1 MAAFKKSSGIALAA
15 LAASLT
21 FLGVALAA
29 TDPNPSGIPKDPLV
43 LNGRPPRSASVLV
56 TVANG
61 QSYTVSATIN
71 ANFDRS
77 RAEAIV
83 QFPLLFTQTSVEFR
97 LIGDHVYAEA
107 ADISSGQWLE
117 INENPPSFFG
127 IALELTQPGPDL
139 SLIKSFHHETVTK
152 SGYSTTYDFSNNDVP
167 LTNVLGSPKKTVLG
181 TLDITV
187 TTGSGGEV
195 TGATMTSRSRHDMS
209 KITVQVL
216 SYNKRTQISAP
227 SPSDVN
233 PLKISSIRQ
242 LFSTTSF
249 ATLLLPENFSS
260 LGQGTAQVS

>member
-1 MAAFKKSSGIALAA
+1 MAAFKKTYGIMLAA
-15 LAASLT
+15 LAFSLT
-21 FLGVALAA
+21 FMGVVFAA
-29 TDPNPSGIPKDPLV
+29 TDPNPSGIPKDSLV
-43 LNGRPPRSASVLV
+43 LNGNPPRSASLLV

-71 ANFDRS
+71 ANFDTA

-83 QFPLLFTQTSVEFR
+83 QFPLLFSQTSVEF
-97 LIGDHVYAEA
+97 LLVGHHLYAEA
-107 ADISSGQWLE
+107 ADISSGKWLE
-117 INENPPSFFG
+117 IHENPPSFFG

-139 SLIKSFHHETVTK
+139 SLIKSFHNETITK
-152 SGYSTTYDFSNNDVP
+152 SGYSTTYEFSNKDVP
-167 LTNVLGSPKKTVLG
+167 LTNVLGNPKKTVLG
-181 TLDITV
+181 SLGITV
-187 TTGSGGEV
+187 TTGSGGEF

-216 SYNKRTQISAP
+216 SYNRRTQIAAP

-233 PLKISSIRQ
+233 PLKVSSLRQ

>member
-1 MAAFKKSSGIALAA
+1 MAAFKKSYGIALAA
-15 LAASLT
+15 LAFALT
-21 FLGVALAA
+21 FMGVVLAA
-29 TDPNPSGIPKDPLV
+29 TDSNPSGVPKDPLV
-43 LNGRPPRSASVLV
+43 LNGNPPRSASLLL

-61 QSYTVSATIN
+61 QSYNVSATIN

-83 QFPLLFTQTSVEFR
+83 QFPLLFSQTSVEFR
-97 LIGDHVYAEA
+97 LVGDHLYAEA
-107 ADISSGQWLE
+107 ADISSGKWLE
-117 INENPPSFFG
+117 IDENPPSFFG

-152 SGYSTTYDFSNNDVP
+152 SGYSTTYDFSNNEVP
-167 LTNVLGSPKKTVLG
+167 LTNVLASPRKTVLG
-181 TLDITV
+181 SLDITV

-209 KITVQVL
+209 RITVRVL
-216 SYNKRTQISAP
+216 SYNRRTQIAAP
-227 SPSDVN
+227 APSDVN
-233 PLKISSIRQ
+233 PLKVSSLRQ
-242 LFSTTSF
+242 LFSGTTL

>member
-1 MAAFKKSSGIALAA
+1 VAAFKKSSGIALAA
-15 LAASLT
+15 LAFSLT
-21 FLGVALAA
+21 FLGVVLAA

-43 LNGRPPRSASVLV
+43 LNGNPPHSATVLV

-61 QSYTVSATIN
+61 QSYNVSATIN
-71 ANFDRS
+71 ANFDTS
-77 RAEAIV
+77 RAQAIV
-83 QFPLLFTQTSVEFR
+83 QFPLLFSQTSVDFR
-97 LIGDHVYAEA
+97 LVGHHVYAEA
-107 ADISSGQWLE
+107 ADISSGKWLE

-139 SLIKSFHHETVTK
+139 KLIKSFHHETVTK
-152 SGYSTTYDFSNNDVP
+152 SGYSTTYDFSNNEVP
-167 LTNVLGSPKKTVLG
+167 LTNVLATPRKTVLG

-209 KITVQVL
+209 KITVRVL
-216 SYNKRTQISAP
+216 SYNQRTQISAP
-227 SPSDVN
+227 PSSDVN
-233 PLKISSIRQ
+233 SLKVSSLGQ